1 MPKRKRSKIEI
12 IADVLAALETKCSN
26 PTRLAAEAN
35 LAYDRLA
42 RLLDELEARRLV
54 RRDVG
59 EVCITKEGVR
69 FLEEYRRWRGFLEAF
84 GL

>member
-12 IADVLAALETKCSN
+12 IADVLTALETRCSN

-35 LAYDRLA
+35 MAYDRLA
-42 RLLDELEARRLV
+42 KLLEELEARGLV
-54 RRDVG
+54 KRDG
-59 EVCITKEGVR
+59 EVCITKEGAK